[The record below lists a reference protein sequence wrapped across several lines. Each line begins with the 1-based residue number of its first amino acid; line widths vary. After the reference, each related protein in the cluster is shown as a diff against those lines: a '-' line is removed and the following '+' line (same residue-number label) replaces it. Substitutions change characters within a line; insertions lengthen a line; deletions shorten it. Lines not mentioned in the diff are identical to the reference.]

1 MTYGRSARKKYAG
14 MLLTVLLTVGVYGSN
29 GEAAELSL
37 SLQESLDRAG
47 EVSHALAGAEAGTRA
62 ARSQLSSSR
71 RAAGPTLRWSSTNYS
86 IGGRDYANTNED
98 ARYSN
103 SVEVSVP
110 LYTGGRIE
118 NNIKRYRYEVN
129 AADLALERQRQVLR
143 YEVTGAYFD
152 YWTRMYLKDVY
163 QEAVDI
169 SDAQLR
175 MLNVQFDEGTISRSE
190 ILRADV
196 QRVTNEQSLVAAM
209 GDVEES
215 KQTLLSLLALPA
227 DTEVNLTDDLTYV
240 PYEIQLEECE
250 EYAMT
255 HRPDVAAA
263 QYEYFGGMAT
273 KEMAKNSYRP
283 AVEAVAAKSIVGEE
297 PFKQDKSEAW
307 QAGLRLEWSLFD
319 NGVTTATVSAA
330 DQSAKQL
337 AETLE
342 ETKRNA
348 RLDVQKAYAQMR
360 AEEEGIAI
368 LEKAVQM
375 AKKSY
380 ELIEVRYR
388 EGVDT
393 VFDLLDSQK
402 KLTETRTSYY
412 LALYRYKYRRA
423 QLEQAMG
430 VPVKID
436 TAAYVAAEQAGS
448 SPDDACRKADIH
460 GEKYA
465 EKQEKP

>member
-14 MLLTVLLTVGVYGSN
+14 MLLAVLLTVGVYGSN

-37 SLQESLDRAG
+37 SLQESLERAG
-47 EVSHALAGAEAGTRA
+47 AVSHAVAGAEAGTRA
-62 ARSQLSSSR
+62 ARSQLSGGR
-71 RAAGPTLRWSSTNYS
+71 RAAGPTLKWSSTNYR
-86 IGGRDYANTNED
+86 IGGRDYARTDGD

-103 SVEVSVP
+103 SLEVSVP

-152 YWTRMYLKDVY
+152 YWTRLYLKDVY
-163 QEAVDI
+163 QKAVDL
-169 SDAQLR
+169 SKAQLQ
-175 MLNVQFDEGTISRSE
+175 LLHVQFDEGTISRSE

-196 QRVTNEQSLVAAM
+196 QRATNEQSLVAAM

-215 KQTLLSLLALPA
+215 KQNLLSLLALPA
-227 DTEVNLTDDLTYV
+227 DTEVTLTDDLTYV
-240 PYEIQLEECE
+240 PYELQMEECE
-250 EYAMT
+250 EYALT

-263 QYEYFGGMAT
+263 QYEYWGGLAG
-273 KEMAKNSYRP
+273 KEAAKNSYRP
-283 AVEAVAAKSIVGEE
+283 AMEAVAAKSITGKD
-297 PFKQDKSEAW
+297 PFKQDKSAAW

-319 NGVTTATVSAA
+319 NGVTAAAVSAA
-330 DQSAKQL
+330 DQAAERL
-337 AETLE
+337 AENLE
-342 ETKRNA
+342 ETKRTA

-360 AEEEGIAI
+360 ASEEGIDI

-375 AKKSY
+375 ATKSY

-393 VFDLLDSQK
+393 VLDLLDGQR
-402 KLTETRTSYY
+402 KLTETSTSYY
-412 LALYRYKYRRA
+412 IALYTYKYRRA

-436 TAAYVAAEQAGS
+436 TAVYVAAEQAGS

-460 GEKYA
+460 GEKYT